1 MFQFLRSLPCV
12 VAASLTL
19 QMAAQSGPAGVGS
32 SANNVLWLG
41 ADHGVFSD
49 AGITPAVSGA
59 NVLQWSD
66 RSGNGRHA
74 FQATLTNR
82 PNYIA
87 GALNGKPVMR
97 FTAANT
103 DRMLATGI
111 STANRASVWVVA
123 RYSSLPSPNPGVLQG
138 AAPGD
143 AYSATPALKNMGMWV
158 SSATTQ
164 VWGRGIQADGTSRNV
179 TMATALAVNTPYV
192 MNTVYRQTA
201 ISQYVNHGPAG
212 SVASDGTLRSWT
224 DMAIGAQAG
233 TEVWNGDIAEVI
245 VFNVDVNEAQRLIV
259 TSYLAAKYGMTL
271 TASTDVYR
279 EDQPARGN
287 YDHEV
292 AGIGRTSVGNLHTDA
307 RGTGIVQISNP
318 TGLGNNEFL
327 IWGHD
332 NGVLGAWG
340 VGDVPTGLEGRFQR
354 TWRASERNTTGTA
367 SVDVGAVDI
376 TFDLSGLGPVDPAEL
391 RLLVD
396 SDQDGSF
403 ADEVPLEGAWNV
415 SGNQY
420 RFSAVTALVDGSRFT
435 LGTTD
440 LRSTPLP
447 VELLFF
453 EVEGNGP
460 VVNMTWATASEQ
472 GNDRFN
478 VERSADGSEWIDV
491 VEVTGAGTS
500 NQLLQYSAVDEQPLT
515 GINFYRLRQTD
526 LDGTMTWSDVR
537 SLMRT
542 ITEADGPFVSPNP
555 TDGPVVLSWPAGT
568 PLPEHI
574 QVLDA
579 SGRGLAVEQHPLGA
593 NGLTLDL
600 APFPPGIYVIR
611 LEQAGR
617 PKSIRVLR

>member
-1 MFQFLRSLPCV
+1 
-12 VAASLTL
+12 LTL
-19 QMAAQSGPAGVGS
+19 QLAAQSGPAGVGS

-41 ADHGVFSD
+41 ADHAVFSD
-49 AGITPAVSGA
+49 AGVTPATGGG
-59 NVLQWSD
+59 NVWQWSD

-74 FQATLTNR
+74 LQPTIGNQ
-82 PNYIA
+82 PNFIA

-111 STANRASVWVVA
+111 TSANRASVWVVA

-138 AAPGD
+138 AAPGN

-158 SSATTQ
+158 SSSTTQ
-164 VWGRGIQADGTSRNV
+164 VWGRGIQANGTSRNV
-179 TMATALAVNTPYV
+179 TMATALAANTPYV
-192 MNTVYRQTA
+192 LNTVYRQTG

-212 SVASDGTLRSWT
+212 AIASDGTLRSWT

-292 AGIGRTSVGNLHTDA
+292 AGIGRTNASNIHTDA
-307 RGTGIVQISNP
+307 RGTGIVRISNP
-318 TGLGNNEFL
+318 TNLGNNEFL

-340 VGDVPTGLEGRFQR
+340 VGDVPAGVQGRFQR
-354 TWRASERNTTGTA
+354 TWRVSERNTAGA
-367 SVDVGAVDI
+367 AAVDVGAVDI
-376 TFDLSGLGPVDPAEL
+376 TFDLTGLGPVDPDDL

-403 ADEVPLEGAWNV
+403 ADEVPLEGAFNV
-415 SGNQY
+415 SGNEY
-420 RFSAVTALVDGSRFT
+420 RFSAISALVDGARFT

-440 LRSTPLP
+440 LGSTPLP
-447 VELLFF
+447 IELLFF
-453 EVEGNGP
+453 EAQAEGP
-460 VVNMTWATASEQ
+460 VVHTTWATATEQ
-472 GNDRFN
+472 DNERFT
-478 VERSADGSEWIDV
+478 VERSTDGLVWYQ
-491 VEVTGAGTS
+491 VTELPGAGTS
-500 NQLLQYSAVDEQPLT
+500 NQLLHYSAVDERPLSGT
-515 GINFYRLRQTD
+515 SYYRLRQTD
-526 LDGTMTWSDVR
+526 LDGTMTWSE
-537 SLMRT
+537 MRVVH
-542 ITEADGPFVSPNP
+542 IDARAGEPWQVVPNP
-555 TDGPVVLSWPAGT
+555 TDGPVVLSWASDA
-568 PLPEHI
+568 LPP
-574 QVLDA
+574 QRVRVTDA
-579 SGRGLAVEQHPLGA
+579 SGRHMNVAQALQGSHAVH
-593 NGLTLDL
+593 LDL
-600 APFPPGIYVIR
+600 GPYPPGMYLVHI
-611 LEQAGR
+611 EQDGEL
-617 PKSIRVLR
+617 STVRVLR